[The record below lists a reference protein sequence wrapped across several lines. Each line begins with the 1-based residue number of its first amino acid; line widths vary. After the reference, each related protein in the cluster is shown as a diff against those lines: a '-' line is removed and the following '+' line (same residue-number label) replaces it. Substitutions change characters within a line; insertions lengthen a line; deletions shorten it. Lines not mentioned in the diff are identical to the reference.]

1 MSATAAAKAPPRG
14 TDRAAARP
22 ELRHVDGPDRPGA
35 GITRGSQ
42 GGVRG
47 IVAALVTI
55 AWLLTPA
62 SAYGQVGEI
71 PTFPLPKEKQ
81 TTLGLYVTAR
91 EAYEKWLAAPAVIRI
106 LDVRTPEE
114 FIFIGHAAM
123 AWNAPLARQTFQW
136 DAAKRHFPMKPNPEF
151 VSQVMT
157 IAGPDDTVLVMCR
170 SGGRSAAA
178 VNLLAKAGYKHVYN
192 VTDGMEGDE
201 VADSGSAFLGKRMRN
216 GWKNSGLP
224 WTYEVMPER
233 MLLPVGPVDVPG
245 S

>member
-1 MSATAAAKAPPRG
+1 MRG
-14 TDRAAARP
+14 
-22 ELRHVDGPDRPGA
+22 V
-35 GITRGSQ
+35 
-42 GGVRG
+42 
-47 IVAALVTI
+47 VAALVAI

-62 SAYGQVGEI
+62 SANGQVGGTPAFQDI
-71 PTFPLPKEKQ
+71 PREKQ

-91 EAYEKWLAAPAVIRI
+91 EAYEKWSAAPGAITI

-114 FIFIGHAAM
+114 VLFVGHPAM
-123 AWNAPLARQTFQW
+123 AWNVPFAFQVYRWDPGKRQ
-136 DAAKRHFPMKPNPEF
+136 FPMNPNPDI
-151 VSQVMT
+151 VAQVMT
-157 IAGPDDTVLVMCR
+157 IAGPDDTILVMCR

-178 VNLLAKAGYKHVYN
+178 VNLLAKAGYKYAYN

-224 WTYEVMPER
+224 WTYEVMPEK
-233 MLLPVGPVDVPG
+233 MLLPVGPVGVPG